1 GKKEC
6 IETLK
11 KQLETLKLEND
22 RVDGKLAGLLK
33 SSKDLENLI
42 ESQRSE
48 KIKDGLGYSA
58 VPPPIAQIYS
68 SPKKDLSWTGL
79 SECAGDT
86 VTDYTM
92 QNIVI
97 EE

>member
-1 GKKEC
+1 SERVRSFDQQKNNIQAQQKKKMVM
-6 IETLK
+6 TS
-11 KQLETLKLEND
+11 
-22 RVDGKLAGLLK
+22 LLK

-92 QNIVI
+92 RNIVI